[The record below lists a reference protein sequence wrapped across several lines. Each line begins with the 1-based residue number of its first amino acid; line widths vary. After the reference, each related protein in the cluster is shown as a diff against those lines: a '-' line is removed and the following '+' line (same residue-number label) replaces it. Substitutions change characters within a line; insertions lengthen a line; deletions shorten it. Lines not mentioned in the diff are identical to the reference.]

1 MTRKR
6 RPTPAALREI
16 RKIRKL
22 LGLPRWP
29 LPIYRGVK

>member
-29 LPIYRGVK
+29 LPLR

>member
-1 MTRKR
+1 MNRKR
-6 RPTPAALREI
+6 HRPTQAALREI

-29 LPIYRGVK
+29 LPLR